1 MLMSRIDDVAET
13 VIVSVVENGELVPDM
28 MKKAEKV
35 LKKGTAG
42 FD

>member
-1 MLMSRIDDVAET
+1 MFRIDDVAEN

-35 LKKGTAG
+35 LKKGMAA